1 MVKYQFNPIHGA
13 SDDKLS
19 IIYYFT
25 ETIFIYFL
33 IVLFIQSLHGFKKIF
48 TQRPLRPYPSRQLAR
63 LTKGTRPSKKMRPVP
78 QKTGCVHKRGE
89 IPLSV
94 MHMLVVT

>member
-25 ETIFIYFL
+25 ETIFIYF
-33 IVLFIQSLHGFKKIF
+33 FNSPLHTKSAWVKKIF

-63 LTKGTRPSKKMRPVP
+63 LTKGTRPRKKNA
-78 QKTGCVHKRGE
+78 TGSAENRMC
-89 IPLSV
+89 S
-94 MHMLVVT
+94 

>member
-25 ETIFIYFL
+25 AKILIYFL
-33 IVLFIQSLHGFKKIF
+33 IVLFIQNQHGFKKNLHPAA
-48 TQRPLRPYPSRQLAR
+48 TPSLPLTTASQTDQRNTA
-63 LTKGTRPSKKMRPVP
+63 KK
-78 QKTGCVHKRGE
+78 KNATGSAENRMC
-89 IPLSV
+89 S
-94 MHMLVVT
+94 

>member
-25 ETIFIYFL
+25 GKDFDIF
-33 IVLFIQSLHGFKKIF
+33 
-48 TQRPLRPYPSRQLAR
+48 
-63 LTKGTRPSKKMRPVP
+63 
-78 QKTGCVHKRGE
+78 
-89 IPLSV
+89 
-94 MHMLVVT
+94 